1 MLVFLNLWAIYDLV
15 VGFVLSFSLI
25 LFLSGVISLVHFL
38 YTSVATLFLLG
49 TVFFFSFLFSYH
61 RNRNKILTIRK
72 NFLAIMSD
80 TGSFRAMAQSQ
91 NPCSC

>member
-1 MLVFLNLWAIYDLV
+1 MLIFLNLWAIYDLV

-49 TVFFFSFLFSYH
+49 TVFF
-61 RNRNKILTIRK
+61 
-72 NFLAIMSD
+72 
-80 TGSFRAMAQSQ
+80 
-91 NPCSC
+91 